1 MFDNINIAIN
11 VLLLIP
17 FAASICIWLAA
28 RGNNRVLLYML
39 HLIATVATSVVGIG
53 CVAYVV
59 KGGSFTALNDFLL
72 FDSISGVF
80 VLAISV
86 IGLLVNLYSI
96 KYISW
101 AMDKGEIAFSDA
113 RLFFSLS
120 HVFVFTMLLSVL
132 SNNIIL
138 MWVAIEATTLS
149 SVFIVSLYKNKRAVE
164 GGWKYVIIC
173 SIGLAFALYGTVL
186 MYSSA
191 YHIIGDAH
199 KAMLWT
205 SLVEY
210 SKGFDPDLMKIIFV
224 FIVIGYGTK
233 AGLAPM
239 HTWLPDAHAEGP
251 APASAF
257 LSAVLLKCAMAGI
270 IRFYVAM
277 NSIADVAQFMQSIML
292 IVGLISIIIA
302 GMFIMRQHDIKRT
315 FAYHSVENIG
325 IIAVAMAFGG
335 ATGFFAMF
343 FHILTHSAT
352 KALAFCTTG
361 NLQEIYGTRDTSGMG
376 GLVRIAPLTA
386 VLLGVAMFSLA
397 GMPPLAMFTSE
408 FYTVVA
414 GIEGKQY
421 FAVALFLIGLAVVF
435 YGLVHHF
442 NDIVFGKE
450 RGKVVHR
457 GEVSMGANLPLIAMA
472 VIICVIGIAP
482 PESLLELLK
491 NAAAI
496 VVNIR

>member
-1 MFDNINIAIN
+1 MFENINYAIN
-11 VLLLIP
+11 ILLLIP
-17 FAASICIWLAA
+17 FAASLVIWFAA
-28 RGNNRVLLYML
+28 RGNNRVILYTL
-39 HLIATVATSVVGIG
+39 HLIATVATSVVGLE
-53 CVAYVV
+53 CVTHVAS
-59 KGGSFTALNDFLL
+59 GNSFMSLNDFIL
-72 FDSISGVF
+72 FDSISGIF

-101 AMDKGEIAFSDA
+101 ELDKGEITFSDA
-113 RLFFSLS
+113 RLFFTLS

-149 SVFIVSLYKNKRAVE
+149 SVFIVSLYKNKKAVE

-191 YHIIGDAH
+191 YHIIGNAH
-199 KAMLWT
+199 EAMLWT
-205 SLVEY
+205 SLLAHSVE
-210 SKGFDPDLMKIIFV
+210 FDADLMKIIFV

-251 APASAF
+251 APASAL

-277 NSIADVAQFMQSIML
+277 NSIAEVAQFMQNIML
-292 IVGLISIIIA
+292 IVGLVSIILA
-302 GMFIMRQHDIKRT
+302 SLFIIRQRDIKRT

-335 ATGFFAMF
+335 KTGFFAMF
-343 FHILTHSAT
+343 FHILTHSVT

-361 NLQEIYGTRDTSGMG
+361 NLQRIYGTRNTSGMG
-376 GLVRIAPLTA
+376 GLIRIAPVTA
-386 VLLGVAMFSLA
+386 VLLAIAMFSLA

-414 GIEGKQY
+414 GIEGEHY
-421 FAVALFLIGLAVVF
+421 LAVALFILGLAVVF

-442 NDIVFGKE
+442 NDIVFGKV
-450 RGKVVHR
+450 RGQIIHNGDV
-457 GEVSMGANLPLIAMA
+457 GIGANLPLIAMA
-472 VIICVIGIAP
+472 LIICVIGIAP
-482 PESLLELLK
+482 PEWFLELLK
-491 NAAAI
+491 SAAAV
-496 VVNIR
+496 VVNSR

>member
-11 VLLLIP
+11 LLLIIP
-17 FAASICIWLAA
+17 FAASAVIWLAA
-28 RGNNRVLLYML
+28 RGNNKAFLYTL
-39 HLIATVATSVVGIG
+39 HLIATVATSVVGLG
-53 CVAYVV
+53 CVAHVV
-59 KGGSFTALNDFLL
+59 NGKSFMALNDFLL

-101 AMDKGEIAFSDA
+101 AMEKDEISFADA

-120 HVFVFTMLLSVL
+120 HGFVFTMLLSVL

-205 SLVEY
+205 SLVANA
-210 SKGFDPDLMKIIFV
+210 SAFDPDLMKIIFV
-224 FIVIGYGTK
+224 FIIIGYGTK

-251 APASAF
+251 APASAL
-257 LSAVLLKCAMAGI
+257 LSAILLKCAMAGI
-270 IRFYVAM
+270 IRFYVVM
-277 NSIADVAQFMQSIML
+277 NNVADVNHFMQQIMI
-292 IVGLISIIIA
+292 IVGIGSIVVA
-302 GMFIMRQHDIKRT
+302 GMFILRQHDIKRT

-335 ATGFFAMF
+335 KTGFFAMF

-361 NLQEIYGTRDTSGMG
+361 NLQHIYGTRDTRGMG
-376 GLVRIAPLTA
+376 GLIRVAPVTA
-386 VLLGVAMFSLA
+386 IMLAIAMFSLA

-414 GIEGKQY
+414 GIEAKHY
-421 FAVALFLIGLAVVF
+421 VAVALFLIGLSIVF

-450 RGKVVHR
+450 RGNVVNR
-457 GEVSMGANLPLIAMA
+457 GEVSIAANLPLIGMA
-472 VIICVIGIAP
+472 LIICVIGVAP

-496 VVNIR
+496 VLNNR

>member
-11 VLLLIP
+11 LLLIIP
-17 FAASICIWLAA
+17 FAASVVIWLAA
-28 RGNNRVLLYML
+28 RGNNKALLYTL
-39 HLIATVATSVVGIG
+39 HLIATVATSVVGLG
-53 CVAYVV
+53 CVALVV
-59 KGGSFTALNDFLL
+59 NGESFMALNDFLL

-101 AMDKGEIAFSDA
+101 ALENNEIEFSDA

-120 HVFVFTMLLSVL
+120 HVFIFTMLLSVV
-132 SNNIIL
+132 SNNLVL

-205 SLVEY
+205 SLVVHG
-210 SKGFDPDLMKIIFV
+210 SAFDPDLMKIIFV
-224 FIVIGYGTK
+224 FIIIGYGTK

-251 APASAF
+251 APASAL
-257 LSAVLLKCAMAGI
+257 LSAILLKCAMAGI
-270 IRFYVAM
+270 IRFYVIM
-277 NSIADVAQFMQSIML
+277 NKIADVNHFIQQIMIL
-292 IVGLISIIIA
+292 VGIGSIILA
-302 GMFIMRQHDIKRT
+302 GLFILRQHDIKRT

-335 ATGFFAMF
+335 KTGFFAMF

-361 NLQEIYGTRDTSGMG
+361 NLQRIYGTRDTRGMG
-376 GLVRIAPLTA
+376 GLIRVAPVTA
-386 VLLGVAMFSLA
+386 IMLAIAMFSLA

-414 GIEGKQY
+414 GIEAKNY
-421 FAVALFLIGLAVVF
+421 IAVALFLIGLSIVF

-442 NDIVFGKE
+442 NNIVFGKE
-450 RGKVVHR
+450 RGKVINR
-457 GEVSMGANLPLIAMA
+457 GEVSMAANLPLILMA
-472 VIICVIGIAP
+472 AIICIIGIAP
-482 PESLLELLK
+482 PEGLITLL
-491 NAAAI
+491 NSAVSMVAGQ
-496 VVNIR
+496 

>member
-11 VLLLIP
+11 LLLIIP
-17 FAASICIWLAA
+17 FAASAVIWLAA
-28 RGNNRVLLYML
+28 RGNNKAFLYTL
-39 HLIATVATSVVGIG
+39 HLIATVATSVVGLG
-53 CVAYVV
+53 CVAHVV
-59 KGGSFTALNDFLL
+59 NGQSFMALNDFLL

-86 IGLLVNLYSI
+86 IGLLVNLYSV

-101 AMDKGEIAFSDA
+101 AMEKEEISFADA

-120 HVFVFTMLLSVL
+120 HGFVFTMLLSVL

-205 SLVEY
+205 SLVANA
-210 SKGFDPDLMKIIFV
+210 SAFDPDLMKIIFV
-224 FIVIGYGTK
+224 FIIIGYGTK

-251 APASAF
+251 APASAL
-257 LSAVLLKCAMAGI
+257 LSAILLKCAMAGI
-270 IRFYVAM
+270 IRFYVVM
-277 NSIADVAQFMQSIML
+277 NNIADVNHFMQQIMI
-292 IVGLISIIIA
+292 IVGIGSIIVA
-302 GMFIMRQHDIKRT
+302 GMFILRQHDIKRT

-335 ATGFFAMF
+335 KTGFFAMF

-361 NLQEIYGTRDTSGMG
+361 NLQHIYGTRDTRGMG
-376 GLVRIAPLTA
+376 GLIRVAPVTA
-386 VLLGVAMFSLA
+386 IMLAIAMFSLA

-414 GIEGKQY
+414 GIEAKHY
-421 FAVALFLIGLAVVF
+421 IAVALFLVGLSIVF

-450 RGKVVHR
+450 RGNVVNR
-457 GEVSMGANLPLIAMA
+457 GEVSIAANLPLVGMA
-472 VIICVIGIAP
+472 LIICVIGVAP

-496 VVNIR
+496 VLNNR

>member
-11 VLLLIP
+11 LLLIIP
-17 FAASICIWLAA
+17 FAASAIIWLAA
-28 RGNNRVLLYML
+28 RGNNKAFLYTL
-39 HLIATVATSVVGIG
+39 HLIATVATSVVGLG
-53 CVAYVV
+53 CVAHVV
-59 KGGSFTALNDFLL
+59 NGQSFMALNDFLL

-101 AMDKGEIAFSDA
+101 AMEKDEISFADA

-120 HVFVFTMLLSVL
+120 HGFVFTMLLSVL
-132 SNNIIL
+132 SNNIVL

-149 SVFIVSLYKNKRAVE
+149 SVFIVSLYKNRRAVE

-205 SLVEY
+205 SLVANA
-210 SKGFDPDLMKIIFV
+210 SSFDPDLMKIIFV
-224 FIVIGYGTK
+224 FIIIGYGTK

-251 APASAF
+251 APASAL
-257 LSAVLLKCAMAGI
+257 LSAILLKCAMAGI
-270 IRFYVAM
+270 IRFYVVM
-277 NSIADVAQFMQSIML
+277 NNIADVNHFMQQIMI
-292 IVGLISIIIA
+292 IVGIGSIIVA
-302 GMFIMRQHDIKRT
+302 GMFILRQHDIKRT

-335 ATGFFAMF
+335 KTGFFAMF

-361 NLQEIYGTRDTSGMG
+361 NLQHIYGTRDTRGMG
-376 GLVRIAPLTA
+376 GLIRVAPVTA
-386 VLLGVAMFSLA
+386 IMLAIAMFSLA

-414 GIEGKQY
+414 GIEAKHY
-421 FAVALFLIGLAVVF
+421 IAVALFLIGLSIVF

-450 RGKVVHR
+450 RGNVVNR
-457 GEVSMGANLPLIAMA
+457 GEVSIAANLPLIGMA
-472 VIICVIGIAP
+472 LIICVIGVAP

-496 VVNIR
+496 VLNNR

>member
-11 VLLLIP
+11 LLLIIP
-17 FAASICIWLAA
+17 FAASAVIWLAA
-28 RGNNRVLLYML
+28 RGNNKAFLYTL
-39 HLIATVATSVVGIG
+39 HLIATVATSVVGLG
-53 CVAYVV
+53 CVAHVV
-59 KGGSFTALNDFLL
+59 NGQSFMALNDFLL

-101 AMDKGEIAFSDA
+101 AMEKDEISFADA

-120 HVFVFTMLLSVL
+120 HGFVFTMLLSVL
-132 SNNIIL
+132 SNNIVL

-149 SVFIVSLYKNKRAVE
+149 SVFIVSLYKNRRAVE

-205 SLVEY
+205 SLVANA
-210 SKGFDPDLMKIIFV
+210 SSFDPDLMKIIFV
-224 FIVIGYGTK
+224 FIIIGYGTK

-251 APASAF
+251 APASAL
-257 LSAVLLKCAMAGI
+257 LSAILLKCAMAGI
-270 IRFYVAM
+270 IRFYVVM
-277 NSIADVAQFMQSIML
+277 NNIADVNHFMQQIMI
-292 IVGLISIIIA
+292 IVGIGSIIVA
-302 GMFIMRQHDIKRT
+302 GMFILRQHDIKRT

-335 ATGFFAMF
+335 KTGFFAMF

-361 NLQEIYGTRDTSGMG
+361 NLQHIYGTRDTRGMG
-376 GLVRIAPLTA
+376 GLIRVAPVTA
-386 VLLGVAMFSLA
+386 IMLAIAMFSLA

-414 GIEGKQY
+414 GIEAKHY
-421 FAVALFLIGLAVVF
+421 IAVALFLIGLSIVF

-450 RGKVVHR
+450 RGNVVNR
-457 GEVSMGANLPLIAMA
+457 GEVSIAANLPLIGMA
-472 VIICVIGIAP
+472 LIICVIGVAP

-496 VVNIR
+496 VLNNR